1 MPRNVGHLVDDI
13 LEAIA
18 RIERLT
24 AGKTFEDFDA
34 SWELQWLIQRG
45 IEVISEASRGIPDKL
60 KALQPEIPWR
70 RVSGI
75 GNVLRH
81 DYDGLSNRIL
91 WNVVED
97 ELPKLRRAVEAI
109 RSSDQSNPA

>member
-1 MPRNVGHLVDDI
+1 MPRNVGHLIDDI
-13 LEAIA
+13 LQAIA
-18 RIERLT
+18 RIEQLT
-24 AGKTFEDFDA
+24 AGKSFEEFDA

-45 IEVISEASRGIPDKL
+45 IEVISEATRGIPDNL

-97 ELPKLRRAVEAI
+97 ELPKLRRAIEAI
-109 RSSDQSNPA
+109 RSTDRSDLT